1 MKNWINTHKPLAI
14 GIVAAILAIVIALVL
29 IVGGKGK
36 DEEKNT
42 ENIGTEIST
51 ETGENTENDAT
62 EETDGTEDDKG
73 NSDEGDTENDT
84 TENAENAGTVTSDSG
99 NTQEETQ
106 TPVTPSV
113 PTYTYTEMN
122 KTMYVISS
130 VNIRNLPSVEGNL
143 LGTLP
148 KGFEAKVTGQC
159 KETNWY
165 RIEVTGG
172 GIAYVSNNY
181 LSDTKPV
188 EETTSTPSTPS
199 TDSNKKYFTS
209 HADLLAAYP
218 EGTTYTGVTADF
230 DPSTSW
236 YDMWPDHTY
245 INVNGFTLDVTDK
258 SDEGIAFAREMAEAG
273 YYNPVYHNGEY
284 HMLIKGTDNHQ
295 EWVSWLYDYIKERGG
310 IPNGG
315 GGNNFCDTGDAYKIY
330 VKVTEIE

>member
-62 EETDGTEDDKG
+62 EETDDTENGEG
-73 NSDEGDTENDT
+73 NSDEGNTENDT
-84 TENAENAGTVTSDSG
+84 TENTENTEDAGSVTPDSG
-99 NTQEETQ
+99 NTQTNPQPETQ
-106 TPVTPSV
+106 KPVTPSA
-113 PTYTYTEMN
+113 PTYTYTELN
-122 KTMYVISS
+122 KTMYVTSS
-130 VNIRNLPSVEGNL
+130 VNMRNLPSTEGDF

-148 KGFEAKVTGQC
+148 KGFEVKVTGQC

-188 EETTSTPSTPS
+188 EETPSTPSTPS
-199 TDSNKKYFTS
+199 TPDTPSGSGGGNSNDGGTQYPGHKYI
-209 HADLLAAYP
+209 
-218 EGTTYTGVTADF
+218 E
-230 DPSTSW
+230 
-236 YDMWPDHTY
+236 
-245 INVNGFTLDVTDK
+245 VNGFTLDVTDFT
-258 SDEGIAFAREMAEAG
+258 DETIAEVRRLAEAG
-273 YYNPVYHNGEY
+273 YYNPVWNADRNRYE
-284 HMLIKGTDNHQ
+284 MLIKGTDDNW
-295 EWVSWLYDYIKERGG
+295 EWDEWLCNYIKEHGG
-310 IPNGG
+310 IPGDG

-330 VKVTEIE
+330 VRVITVE